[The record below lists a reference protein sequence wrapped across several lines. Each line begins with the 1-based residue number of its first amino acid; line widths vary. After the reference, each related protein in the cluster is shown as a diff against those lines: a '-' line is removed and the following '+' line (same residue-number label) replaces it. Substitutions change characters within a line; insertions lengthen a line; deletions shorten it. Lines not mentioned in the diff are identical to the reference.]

1 MAQAVRSERDFVG
14 WIWMFLFIA
23 FNLAMA
29 AWAAA
34 SIYKMDSVLSI
45 LLILVLWAPGFVIL
59 GTLSYLTRGGK
70 VTISPRPA
78 MSPSSRRPR

>member
-1 MAQAVRSERDFVG
+1 MAQAVRTERGFVG
-14 WIWMFLFIA
+14 WIWKLLFIA

-29 AWAAA
+29 AQAAA
-34 SIYKMDSVLSI
+34 SIYKGDSVLAI

-70 VTISPRPA
+70 VTISPPPPA
-78 MSPSSRRPR
+78 I